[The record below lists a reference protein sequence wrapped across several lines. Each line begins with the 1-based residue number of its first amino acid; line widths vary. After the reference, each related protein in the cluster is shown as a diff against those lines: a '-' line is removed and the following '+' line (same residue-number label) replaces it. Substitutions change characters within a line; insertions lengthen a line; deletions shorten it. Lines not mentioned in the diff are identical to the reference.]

1 MYSVVY
7 ITCVF
12 WGLLVLCTCGAHSH
26 TTGTKC
32 VSDFLEFEQKTFINN
47 TENRYKLYKIFY
59 PPNGH
64 LPFSVDV
71 SYQSVLSNGTTV
83 IILTHRDGHMNKDWI
98 WLSSPVFLL
107 CKPVYWNRLIMYVL
121 NYYKEC
127 ETPDT
132 QLNVPHPCPNVT
144 FEFLLQITTSVS

>member
-1 MYSVVY
+1 M
-7 ITCVF
+7 
-12 WGLLVLCTCGAHSH
+12 CGAHSH

-32 VSDFLEFEQKTFINN
+32 VSNFLEVEQKTFINN
-47 TENRYKLYKIFY
+47 KENRYKSYKIFY
-59 PPNGH
+59 PPYAH

-107 CKPVYWNRLIMYVL
+107 CKPMYWNRLIMYVL
-121 NYYKEC
+121 NYFKEC

-132 QLNVPHPCPNVT
+132 QLNVPHPCPNVML
-144 FEFLLQITTSVS
+144 EFLLQITISVS